1 MTCLVCKATS
11 ATPCGG
17 CGTVSYCGKECQKK
31 HWKEHKSKCKAYKI
45 VSSAEE
51 HGRHVI
57 AARDIRAGEALMVT
71 KPFSVGPRMH
81 NPTVCCLGCHQAQG
95 KLLACDKCGLPVC
108 SVKCAGSITH
118 QIECTLISNSRAKA
132 EAGSPAPAP
141 GIMVVTPL
149 RIIGL
154 KFTKPDLYE
163 TALSMESNIATL
175 KRRQVWKYLDT
186 HVVQPILAL
195 QLEGITADIVE
206 RTVGIILTNAF
217 EVMAKG
223 CLLFGL
229 FFEPAMMNHHCVGNT
244 RLMLDSS
251 NLMTVLASQ
260 QIKKGKPIKFNY
272 GRALDTT
279 TTRQG
284 HLLENKYF
292 SCQCER
298 CLDPT
303 ELGSHVSSLKCR
315 EDKCEGATVPKD
327 PMCVKGDWICEKC
340 EAMVNADCVKKL
352 LKGLQKETENLDRND
367 MKAVKKVF
375 NRYSGKLY
383 KNHGVLTELKQYIIS
398 GLGRLPGYEME
409 DLKESDHKQKIILCQ
424 EVLEVLDIVEPGLTL
439 GRGLMMFELHSSLV
453 MVSNMEFEK
462 KQNPGQLLC
471 RLLEADKFLREAEKI
486 LKMEPRNS
494 PYGHLAA
501 TIKSNLVDLNNY
513 IETVKNM

>member
-1 MTCLVCKATS
+1 MTCQVCQAVT

-31 HWKEHKSKCKAYKI
+31 DWKEHKPRCKAYKI
-45 VSSAEE
+45 GVCEGE
-51 HGRHVI
+51 HGRTVV
-57 AARDIRAGEALMVT
+57 AARDIKAGETLMVA
-71 KPFSVGPRMH
+71 KPFCVGPRLYQ
-81 NPTVCCLGCHQAQG
+81 PTVCCLGCHRAMN
-95 KLLACDKCGLPVC
+95 KLVCCDKCGLPVC
-108 SVKCAGSITH
+108 SLKCAGSTTH
-118 QIECTLISNSRAKA
+118 QVECTLITNAK
-132 EAGSPAPAP
+132 EKKDLSIP
-141 GIMVVTPL
+141 GIMLVTPL

-163 TALSMESNIATL
+163 TALSMEANLEVL
-175 KRRQVWKYLDT
+175 KTRELWKYLDT
-186 HVVQPILAL
+186 NIVQPILAL
-195 QLEGITADIVE
+195 QLEGVTVDIVE
-206 RTVGIILTNAF
+206 RTVGIILTNCF

-223 CLLFGL
+223 CLLFGM

-251 NLMTVLASQ
+251 NLMTVIANQ
-260 QIKKGKPIKFNY
+260 PIKKSKPIKFNY

-279 TTRQG
+279 RTRQE

-292 SCQCER
+292 RCECER
-298 CLDPT
+298 CVDPT
-303 ELGSHVSSLKCR
+303 ELGSHTSSLKCR
-315 EDKCEGATVPKD
+315 EERCGGPTVPKD
-327 PMCVKGDWICEKC
+327 PMCVKGDWVCEKC
-340 EAMVNADCVKKL
+340 EAVVNADCVKKL
-352 LKGLQKETENLDRND
+352 LKGLAKDTENLDRND
-367 MKAVKKVF
+367 MKAVKNIYNK
-375 NRYSGKLY
+375 YAGKLY

-398 GLGRLPGYEME
+398 GLGRLPGYEMD
-409 DLKESDHKQKIILCQ
+409 DLKESDHKQKILLCQ

-501 TIKSNLVDLNNY
+501 TIKSNLVDLNKY